1 MWQEDCLT
9 FVPCTLILPHMIRA
23 PKSKLCDYPHP
34 PDLSSRLMYS
44 AVNTEAKGNV
54 LGTSLATRE
63 AGLLQQ
69 ELINKVTLKAS
80 QHGVLED
87 STLKERIQLD
97 SRPRLNDE
105 CFTISGSYRCF
116 SFSGIRLTHA
126 SLDRRPLKKGIMVK
140 NVWTTTPHWLVTHFC
155 KIDMIRKTCFF
166 VKLNFFQIFKEL
178 V

>member
-63 AGLLQQ
+63 AGLLPQ

-97 SRPRLNDE
+97 SRSPTFEWRMLYYKWLISMFFFFRHSLNT
-105 CFTISGSYRCF
+105 CISWPKTFKKRNHGQKCLNHDPPLARH
-116 SFSGIRLTHA
+116 SFVQ
-126 SLDRRPLKKGIMVK
+126 DRHDQK
-140 NVWTTTPHWLVTHFC
+140 NVLLR
-155 KIDMIRKTCFF
+155 KIEFF
-166 VKLNFFQIFKEL
+166 PDF
-178 V
+178 

>member
-23 PKSKLCDYPHP
+23 PKSKLCDYSHP

-97 SRPRLNDE
+97 SR
-105 CFTISGSYRCF
+105 YRCF

-140 NVWTTTPHWLVTHFC
+140 NVWTTTPHWLVTHLC
-155 KIDMIRKTCFF
+155 KIDMIGKTCFF